1 MQEGSRDSK
10 RKAVRDFVKMISFS
24 VKLSS
29 VRSVVYLYA
38 YGVEI
43 LIFRDTVELKSEKC
57 LNE

>member
-10 RKAVRDFVKMISFS
+10 RKAVRDFVKKISFS

-38 YGVEI
+38 CGVEI
-43 LIFRDTVELKSEKC
+43 LIFRDTVELKSERC